1 MYYDS
6 NVRESIVEVGDRVL
20 IRNVG
25 LKGKNKLADKRAR
38 DTYNLINQINS
49 DILVFKV
56 KKESG
61 NEKIK
66 TLHRN
71 MLLPISFIPRLSE
84 QSRIIPIP
92 SQSVQNKCSPEK

>member
-71 MLLPISFIPRLSE
+71 MLLPISLSLFFIFVWAEQNHLNTQSKWSE
-84 QSRIIPIP
+84 QL
-92 SQSVQNKCSPEK
+92 